1 MKKRFKY
8 FAIAAVA
15 LLAMSSCNNE
25 TDEQAPAKEKQPVQF
40 QMTMSGSTRT
50 TTDTN
55 ADRTTTW
62 NEGDAV
68 GIFVYKHGET
78 VNPIAVNAKYVLTGE
93 NWVAEAG
100 SEIYAEE
107 AYDYYAYYPYQT
119 GVTDPALINV
129 SAITDQSTA
138 AGADYGKSDILA
150 SQNKTV
156 AANAVNVPLLFKH
169 MFAMVEVKVE
179 GDKVSK
185 QPTKVVL
192 KGVKLDATLNILSDT
207 PTATT
212 KADAEAK
219 DVTMYYLTK
228 TTDANKAPFSFR
240 AVVPAQAIAA
250 STPLVA
256 IYAPD
261 ADNKTYTMQHSAEV
275 TYETGKF
282 RQLVVSIGTSK
293 VSLTIPKGDLTI
305 NPWGESGK
313 VPGTGDPVLTQLIT
327 IPISSLTN
335 EEMTPVTSDGAIT
348 TGSEGWYAIIANNT
362 SATTYTV
369 TDETVNGTSTKIIK
383 IVFDNKLSWYQNYLA
398 FHHTNNTNIL
408 ENKVYELSFW
418 AKADIASNNEKS
430 QLGVYFKLTKEPFVE
445 NEKSRTG
452 MFAILDETTEALS
465 ANAAWSAKNLST
477 VWVEYKQKFSL
488 ATFVSASGPGTTPIV
503 SKGWDELTDPK
514 TYTVCFAP
522 RTFATTYS
530 IANVKLTEVIK

>member
-100 SEIYAEE
+100 SEIYAEK
-107 AYDYYAYYPYQT
+107 AYDYYAYYPYQA

-228 TTDANKAPFSFR
+228 ATDVNKAPFSFR

-305 NPWGESGK
+305 NPWEESTG
-313 VPGTGDPVLTQLIT
+313 VPGTGEV
-327 IPISSLTN
+327 
-335 EEMTPVTSDGAIT
+335 V
-348 TGSEGWYAIIANNT
+348 
-362 SATTYTV
+362 
-369 TDETVNGTSTKIIK
+369 K
-383 IVFDNKLSWYQNYLA
+383 QN
-398 FHHTNNTNIL
+398 
-408 ENKVYELSFW
+408 
-418 AKADIASNNEKS
+418 
-430 QLGVYFKLTKEPFVE
+430 
-445 NEKSRTG
+445 
-452 MFAILDETTEALS
+452 
-465 ANAAWSAKNLST
+465 
-477 VWVEYKQKFSL
+477 L
-488 ATFVSASGPGTTPIV
+488 ATMP
-503 SKGWDELTDPK
+503 
-514 TYTVCFAP
+514 
-522 RTFATTYS
+522 
-530 IANVKLTEVIK
+530 IANVENISTITAENAITNIGWFGLLKTGSTKFSVVNDATYTKSLKVEYVVEQSWFSNFAGFYNPNTENIVEGKEYKLSFYAKTTATGGNPNNPQIWTFLKLKNENKFCGIEGSTTTTILTINQTMKVFNITEAWVLYETTFTFSVLGEKSGIGGSSASLIATPWSAITDKDYIIGFAPMKAAGEYYIADVKLIEN